1 MNSRRG
7 TIFNC
12 GKVVKL
18 PNKSGVLLVSV
29 PVIAYVAFIYLNPS
43 TEQALAL
50 FKFPLSDL
58 PSHQPHFLF
67 LKKL

>member
-1 MNSRRG
+1 LVLDLSE
-7 TIFNC
+7 
-12 GKVVKL
+12 
-18 PNKSGVLLVSV
+18 KSVLFFKKKYYIA